1 MRLAKMVAIAATL
14 FAACPAIGAAQS
26 RVPAAGS
33 MAVGGEAGLFVPDDA
48 FEPSPIVGGFF
59 EYYPTARLSL
69 RPSAMFLNPGF
80 DREPSDSLRQTRLGF
95 DVIYNWEHGRWH
107 PFAGGGVSAHLLR
120 LKDNGHAIG
129 DGSNQLGIGG
139 LGGVEYFVNRR
150 NALKFEGR
158 AQFVDDVFGVDP
170 SGFAATVGF
179 KHYF

>member
-1 MRLAKMVAIAATL
+1 MRLLRMVAIAATL
-14 FAACPAIGAAQS
+14 CALSPSAGAAQG

-33 MAVGGEAGLFVPDDA
+33 MAAGGEVGIFVPDDA

-59 EYYPTARLSL
+59 EYYPSARLSL
-69 RPSAMFLNPGF
+69 RPSVMFLDPGF
-80 DREPSDSLRQTRLGF
+80 DREPDDSLRQTRIGF
-95 DVIYNWEHGRWH
+95 DVIYNWEQGRWH
-107 PFAGGGVSAHLLR
+107 PFVGGGVGAHLLR
-120 LKDNGHAIG
+120 LKDNGRTIG
-129 DGSNQLGIGG
+129 DGSNELGVDG

-158 AQFVDDVFGVDP
+158 VQFVDDVFGVDP

>member
-1 MRLAKMVAIAATL
+1 MVAIAATL
-14 FAACPAIGAAQS
+14 SVTCPAAGAAQ

-33 MAVGGEAGLFVPDDA
+33 MAVGGEAGFFLPDDV
-48 FEPSPIVGGFF
+48 FEPSPIVGGSF

-69 RPSAMFLNPGF
+69 RPSVVFLDPGF
-80 DREPSDSLRQTRLGF
+80 DREPSDSLRQTRIGF

-107 PFAGGGVSAHLLR
+107 PFAGGGVAAHVLR
-120 LKDNGHAIG
+120 LRDNGQTIG
-129 DGSNQLGIGG
+129 DGSNQLGFGG

-158 AQFVDDVFGVDP
+158 IQFVDDVFGVDP
-170 SGFAATVGF
+170 SGIAVTAGF